1 MSEPDLIGLIYD
13 SVADSS
19 RWPVFLEAFVHATNG
34 KRGTLMINTREKE
47 GWRFA
52 CFYGW
57 SEEDTQVYAARYAAI
72 DPWRAG
78 TEQAAEG
85 DVRTSHQ
92 ICSQEELEKSI
103 AYREFYYARGCDC
116 GVGGVFL
123 RLGSTQSAITM
134 LRARNEQG
142 LCGDR
147 EISILRPLMPHLR
160 RAALLNG
167 EVASLRAQLATF
179 TSHLD
184 RYPHAFFLTDS
195 AARLLYA
202 NAAAREVA
210 ALEDG
215 LRIEDERIR
224 LMTARESAAL
234 VEALRDVAAGR
245 GLPVRRMDAPRRPPR
260 SPYRLLVMNVPGSSA
275 LPLGVAQPAAT
286 ILVIDTQAGSE
297 PDLGILR
304 ELFSLT
310 TAEARITARLVLGRS
325 VEEMATDLGITVET
339 ARTHVR
345 RVLSKTSTGRQG
357 ELISL
362 VLRMA
367 PFRRL

>member
-13 SVADSS
+13 SVADTS
-19 RWPVFLEAFVHATNG
+19 RWSVFLEAFVRTTNG
-34 KRGTLMINTREKE
+34 KCGTLVINTPEKD
-47 GWRFA
+47 GWRFV

-57 SEEDTQVYAARYAAI
+57 SEEDSRLYADRYAAI
-72 DPWRAG
+72 DPWRVA
-78 TEQAAEG
+78 TEQSAEG
-85 DVRTSHQ
+85 EVRTSHQ
-92 ICSQEELEKSI
+92 LCSQEELEQSI
-103 AYREFYYARGCDC
+103 AYREFYCPRGCDC
-116 GVGGVFL
+116 GFGGIFL

-134 LRARNEQG
+134 LRAKNEQG
-142 LCGDR
+142 LCGER
-147 EISILRPLMPHLR
+147 EVSILRPLMPHLR
-160 RAALLNG
+160 RAALLHG
-167 EVASLRAQLATF
+167 EVASLRGQLATF

-195 AARLLYA
+195 ETRVLYA
-202 NAAAREVA
+202 NAAAREIA
-210 ALEDG
+210 ALGNG
-215 LRIEDERIR
+215 LKIENGRIR
-224 LMTARESAAL
+224 LTAPRQSTAL
-234 VEALRDVAAGR
+234 LEALGDIAAGR
-245 GLPVRRMDAPRRPPR
+245 GAPVRRMDAPRRHPIG
-260 SPYRLLVMNVPGSSA
+260 PYRLLIMNVPGSSA
-275 LPLGVAQPAAT
+275 LPLGVSQPAAT
-286 ILVIDTQAGSE
+286 ILVIDNEASSE
-297 PDLGILR
+297 PDLTILR

-310 TAEARITARLVLGRS
+310 KAEARITAKLALGRS